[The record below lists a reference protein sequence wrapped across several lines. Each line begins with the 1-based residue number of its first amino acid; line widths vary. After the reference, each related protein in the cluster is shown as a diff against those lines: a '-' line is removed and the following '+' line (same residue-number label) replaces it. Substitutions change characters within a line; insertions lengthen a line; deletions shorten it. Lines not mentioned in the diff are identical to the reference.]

1 MFNPLLDELPT
12 EYGGYAINTDF
23 RQPIKFFAMLRD
35 PEIDETEKAVVAV
48 LQFFPSADVYK
59 DLGRL
64 LEYIPQYINRGVE
77 AKESKDDPVF
87 DLLEDSERIYAAFLQ
102 VYHIDLTLIKM
113 HWWTFL
119 SLLDNLPDCTKLSE
133 VVGIRAQKIPKG
145 ADKNWA
151 SSMRK
156 MKDAYALGKQKTVGE
171 KLQDIWEAF

>member
-1 MFNPLLDELPT
+1 MFNPFLDSLPT
-12 EYGGYAINTDF
+12 EYRGYAIKTDF

-35 PEIDETEKAVVAV
+35 NELDEKEKAVLAV
-48 LQFFPSADVYK
+48 LQFFPDADMHK
-59 DLGRL
+59 DIKL
-64 LEYIPQYINRGVE
+64 LLDYIPLYINRGME

-87 DLLEDSERIYAAFLQ
+87 DLLEDSERIYAAFMQ
-102 VYHIDLTLIKM
+102 VYHIDLMTATM

-119 SLLDNLPDCTKLSE
+119 SLLDNLPDCTKLLE

-145 ADKNWA
+145 ADKDWA

-156 MKDAYALGKQKTVGE
+156 LKDAYALGKQKTVGE